1 MTVLRLPFIAA
12 VIVFVVAV
20 GSTQIALR
28 LENREA
34 DKQTE
39 KLTQVYLD
47 GLEAS
52 ARSSIQAG
60 EWSEVKT
67 RFEAAF
73 EAQRGVTEV
82 VLRLVRPDGTRLV
95 EVDRGLRP
103 AVPEP
108 FIERQAVFHIDTVTG
123 LAWGRR
129 MLEGDGPVVL
139 VVALDVADML
149 AGRQRLFWLIMMIDL
164 IIAGLCGLGAYG
176 VLRRIGRPVDG
187 LLALM
192 RDSTGTPQPVPAAL
206 ASQAN
211 ADLQPVF
218 KAFNVMVEG
227 LKDRERLRS
236 EISERNQAAALGRLA
251 ATIAHEVR
259 NPLGGLATA
268 VTTLRKFGDDAD
280 VRRESLEFLARGI
293 DSLDV
298 LVTRTLNIY
307 RPEDE
312 RRLTR
317 ADFEDIK
324 LLVAPAAAKRDI
336 VVAFGLDLPPVFNVA
351 ASGVRQVLLNLMLNA
366 IAASPPMG
374 CVRLDA
380 TINDGALVCMVSDEG
395 RGMEHAHVRKLMGLE
410 GTDGLSR
417 RIGMDAVVALLGD
430 LQAKASVQETVGG
443 GTTVRVAIPLETA
456 SS

>member
-12 VIVFVVAV
+12 VIVFVVAI
-20 GSTQIALR
+20 GSTQIALL
-28 LENREA
+28 LENRES

-39 KLTQVYLD
+39 RLTQVYLD

-52 ARSSIQAG
+52 ARSSIRASD
-60 EWSEVKT
+60 WDEVKT

-73 EAQRGVTEV
+73 ESQEGVIEV
-82 VLRLVRPDGTRLV
+82 ALRLVRADGTMLV

-103 AVPEP
+103 SLSDP
-108 FIERQAVFHIDTVTG
+108 FVDKPAVFHMDTQTG

-129 MLEGDGPVVL
+129 VLEGDSPVAL
-139 VVALDVADML
+139 VVALDIAEML
-149 AGRQRLFWLIMMIDL
+149 AARQRLFWLIVMIDL
-164 IIAGLCGLGAYG
+164 IVAGLCGLAAYG
-176 VLRRIGRPVDG
+176 VLRKIGRPVDG
-187 LLALM
+187 LLALV
-192 RDSTGTPQPVPAAL
+192 RDSTGIPQPVPTAL

-211 ADLQPVF
+211 AELQPVF
-218 KAFNVMVEG
+218 KAFNGMVEG

-268 VTTLRKFGDDAD
+268 VTTLRKFGGDAE

-293 DSLDV
+293 DSLDA

-317 ADFEDIK
+317 ADFEDIE
-324 LLVAPAAAKRDI
+324 LLVAPAAAKREI
-336 VVAFGLDLPPVFNVA
+336 VVAFGLDLPHAFNVA

-366 IAASPPMG
+366 IAASPPLG

-380 TINDGALVCMVSDEG
+380 SISDGKLVCMISDEG
-395 RGMEHAHVRKLMGLE
+395 RGMEHAHIRKLMGLE
-410 GTDGLSR
+410 VADVPSR

-430 LQAKASVQETVGG
+430 LQAKASVQETIGG
-443 GTTVRVAIPLETA
+443 GTTVRVEIPLETA
-456 SS
+456 S